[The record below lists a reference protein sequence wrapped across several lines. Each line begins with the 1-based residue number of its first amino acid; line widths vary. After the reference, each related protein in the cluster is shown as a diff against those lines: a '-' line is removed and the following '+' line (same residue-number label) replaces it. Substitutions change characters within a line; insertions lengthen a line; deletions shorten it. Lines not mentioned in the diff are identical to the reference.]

1 MEMLRSLITH
11 RKVLVIAL
19 NGPAVGG
26 GAAWFPAVADIVFAS
41 PTTYL
46 QVPFSQL
53 GLVPEYGSA
62 VHFSEII
69 GAHRANEFFMF
80 GRKLSVEE
88 LVEWGMVNRVFPVD
102 GFHESVVEYLKG
114 QLEANDGKSMMEA
127 KRLHNSP
134 LIEKRLLAVYD
145 AADALAERYVE
156 DAPRARFLQQRDRLN
171 CELWILVPYG
181 FVDCDGC

>member
-1 MEMLRSLITH
+1 MITH
-11 RKVLVIAL
+11 RKILVVAL

-62 VHFSEII
+62 LHFSEVI
-69 GAHRANEFFMF
+69 GAHRANDFFMF

-88 LVEWGMVNRVFPVD
+88 LTQWGMVNRVFPVE
-102 GFHESVVEYLKG
+102 GFHESVVKFLEG
-114 QLEANDGKSMMEA
+114 QLDVNDGKSMMEA
-127 KRLHNSP
+127 KRLQTSP
-134 LIEKRLLAVYD
+134 MIEKRLLAVYD
-145 AADALAERYVE
+145 ATDALAERFVE
-156 DAPRARFLQQRDRLN
+156 GAPRARFLQQRDRLN
-171 CELWILVPYG
+171 CELPFLIPCGSVG
-181 FVDCDGC
+181 RDGC

>member
-1 MEMLRSLITH
+1 MITH
-11 RKVLVIAL
+11 RKILVVAL

-62 VHFSEII
+62 LHFSQII
-69 GAHRANEFFMF
+69 GVHRANDFFMF
-80 GRKLSVEE
+80 GRKLTVEE
-88 LVEWGMVNRVFPVD
+88 LTQWGMVNKVFPVE
-102 GFHESVVEYLKG
+102 GFHDSVMKFVEG
-114 QLEANDGKSMMEA
+114 QLEVQDGKSMMEA
-127 KRLHNSP
+127 KRLSTLP
-134 LIEKRLLAVYD
+134 LIDKRLLAVYD
-145 AADALAERYVE
+145 AADALAERFVE

-171 CELWILVPYG
+171 SKSKKGSKL
-181 FVDCDGC
+181 